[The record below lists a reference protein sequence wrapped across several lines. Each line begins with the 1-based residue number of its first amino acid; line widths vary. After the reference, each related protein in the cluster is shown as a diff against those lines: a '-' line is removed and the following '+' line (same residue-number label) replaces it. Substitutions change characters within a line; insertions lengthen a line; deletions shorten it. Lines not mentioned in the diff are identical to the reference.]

1 MSDLIARFA
10 AWSPELAV
18 AAGQTLYLT
27 LASFV
32 GAVLL
37 ALPVCALRMSRLAV
51 LRGLAISY
59 IEVARGLPVL
69 VILFIIYFGL
79 PTVLPEFRWSSM
91 QCAILGFSLQGSAL
105 LAEIYRAGVQA
116 VDPGEKEAFKALGL
130 TPMQGLVYVT
140 GPQAIRIGL
149 PPMGNYLVGL
159 LKDTSIASI
168 IAAPELMLRAK
179 DLSSSSFMPMPVYIY
194 VSLIYLLLSL
204 PLSQI
209 TRALENK
216 RVRQ

>member
-69 VILFIIYFGL
+69 VILFIRYFGL
-79 PTVLPEFRWSSM
+79 PTVLPEFRWCSM
-91 QCAILGFSLQGSAL
+91 HCAILS
-105 LAEIYRAGVQA
+105 
-116 VDPGEKEAFKALGL
+116 
-130 TPMQGLVYVT
+130 
-140 GPQAIRIGL
+140 
-149 PPMGNYLVGL
+149 N
-159 LKDTSIASI
+159 
-168 IAAPELMLRAK
+168 
-179 DLSSSSFMPMPVYIY
+179 
-194 VSLIYLLLSL
+194 
-204 PLSQI
+204 
-209 TRALENK
+209 
-216 RVRQ
+216 